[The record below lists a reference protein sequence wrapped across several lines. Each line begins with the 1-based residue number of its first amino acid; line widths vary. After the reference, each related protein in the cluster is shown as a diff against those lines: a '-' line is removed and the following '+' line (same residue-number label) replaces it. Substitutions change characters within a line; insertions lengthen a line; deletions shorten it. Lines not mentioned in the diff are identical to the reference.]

1 VTGERID
8 HVRAEAETI
17 AGKLPTLLAGLAER
31 IGASAGAKAVFAEPV
46 SEGGRTVIP
55 VAQVI
60 IGTGGGGGGAED
72 DGAGSGLGAGG
83 GAVTRPIGYIE
94 LTAGGAAFVP
104 LLRPWADAKL
114 VLVYT
119 LLVLVVGRFALKLL
133 RG

>member
-1 VTGERID
+1 MDGARTE
-8 HVRAEAETI
+8 AEAI

-31 IGASAGAKAVFAEPV
+31 MGASAGAKAVFAEPV

-55 VAQVI
+55 VAQAI
-60 IGTGGGGGGAED
+60 IGTGGGGGGAEAA
-72 DGAGSGLGAGG
+72 GAGSGLGAGG
-83 GAVTRPIGYIE
+83 GAMTRPIGYIE

-104 LLRPWADAKL
+104 LQRPWADAKL

-119 LLVLVVGRFALKLL
+119 LLVLVVGRLAVKLL

>member
-1 VTGERID
+1 MDGARTE
-8 HVRAEAETI
+8 AEAI

-31 IGASAGAKAVFAEPV
+31 MGASAGAKAVFAEPV

-55 VAQVI
+55 VAQAI
-60 IGTGGGGGGAED
+60 IGTGGGGGGGGGGAED
-72 DGAGSGLGAGG
+72 AGAGSGLGAGG
-83 GAVTRPIGYIE
+83 GAMTRPIGYIE

-104 LLRPWADAKL
+104 LQRPWADAKL

-119 LLVLVVGRFALKLL
+119 LLVLVVGRLAVKLL

>member
-1 VTGERID
+1 MTGERID
-8 HVRAEAETI
+8 DVRAEAETI

-31 IGASAGAKAVFAEPV
+31 IGASAGAKAVFGEPV

-60 IGTGGGGGGAED
+60 IGTGGGGGGAEE

-94 LTAGGAAFVP
+94 LTAGGATFVP
-104 LLRPWADAKL
+104 LGRPWADAKL

-119 LLVLVVGRFALKLL
+119 LLVLVVGRFVLKLL